1 MFHHFV
7 PLHIFLTLSSVKAM
21 CVNMAMSCVSIIFA
35 TILRFYLKSL
45 NRKLD
50 RGEAI
55 EDVNGREGEARIHA
69 AEEQGLPGIAADR
82 GFRFLV

>member
-1 MFHHFV
+1 
-7 PLHIFLTLSSVKAM
+7 M

-50 RGEAI
+50 RGQVI
-55 EDVNGREGEARIHA
+55 EGVNNAEGAARMHA
-69 AEEQGLPGIAADR
+69 VEEQGLPGIAVER